1 MLGTVSV
8 NGAFILGAF
17 LAARQLSDELD
28 TVDAVE
34 QVDKV
39 RSRADLLSG
48 SFFSRFLAKGSTLV
62 NKLVFLICYLAKKEV
77 RLTF

>member
-1 MLGTVSV
+1 MSV

-17 LAARQLSDELD
+17 LATGYKPSDELD

-48 SFFSRFLAKGSTLV
+48 SFFSRFLAKAS
-62 NKLVFLICYLAKKEV
+62 KLVIELPRQFVIC
-77 RLTF
+77 F

>member
-8 NGAFILGAF
+8 NGAFNFGTF
-17 LAARQLSDELD
+17 LAAGQPSDELD

-34 QVDKV
+34 EVEKV

-62 NKLVFLICYLAKKEV
+62 NKLVL
-77 RLTF
+77 